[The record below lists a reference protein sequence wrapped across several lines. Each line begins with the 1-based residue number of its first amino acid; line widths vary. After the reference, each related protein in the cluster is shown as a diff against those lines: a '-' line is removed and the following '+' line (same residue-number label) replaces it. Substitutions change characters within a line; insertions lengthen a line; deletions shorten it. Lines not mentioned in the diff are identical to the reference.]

1 MGQTEQGRQDVIPGS
16 AGIRM
21 HLAQG
26 AVRADF
32 LLRGRPKKIFEV
44 SPAGARFSLL
54 GQFEKAKICLVQAK
68 VSLGNC
74 RLRAR
79 PSSARMHLAH
89 PPSKIE
95 RRTQNVAISAAH
107 NATNY

>member
-1 MGQTEQGRQDVIPGS
+1 
-16 AGIRM
+16 M
-21 HLAQG
+21 HLAQE

-44 SPAGARFSLL
+44 SSAGARFSLL

-68 VSLGNC
+68 VSLGNG

-89 PPSKIE
+89 PSQRADPGITSCLP
-95 RRTQNVAISAAH
+95 
-107 NATNY
+107 